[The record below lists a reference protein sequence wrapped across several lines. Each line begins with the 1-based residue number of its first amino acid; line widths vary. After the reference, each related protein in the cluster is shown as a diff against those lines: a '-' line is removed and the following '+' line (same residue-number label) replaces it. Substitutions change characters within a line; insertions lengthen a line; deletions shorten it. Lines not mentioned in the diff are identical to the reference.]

1 MSGRGPFPMDSIFQS
16 HYGFGHASAK
26 LGTAGPNET
35 LTQFL
40 QAERPERKVVTAK
53 IHPEKN
59 LKKFLKCLQYS
70 FLRFFSTFLEHS
82 AVDRPERRISILNAV
97 NDSFSRVFYK
107 DSD

>member
-1 MSGRGPFPMDSIFQS
+1 MDSIFQS

-70 FLRFFSTFLEHS
+70 FLRFFLALFLEHS
-82 AVDRPERRISILNAV
+82 TVDRPERRISILNAV
-97 NDSFSRVFYK
+97 NDSFSRAFHK
-107 DSD
+107 LC